1 MYSRH
6 LARRLLEALSDTP
19 VVLLHGARQTGKSTL
34 ARRIA
39 EEPHPARYI
48 SLDDATS
55 LAAAMSDPQGFVG
68 GLGGPAVID
77 EVQRAPGLFLA
88 LKQAVDE
95 NRTPGRYLLT
105 GSANVLLLPQLAET
119 LVGRME
125 VLTLWPL
132 SQGEIEGRR
141 EGLIDALFGEETP
154 FSPGPVESGTGV
166 WPRIRRGGYPE
177 ALARRTTDRRDAW
190 FGAYVTTLLQRD
202 IRDLASIEGLADLPR
217 LLGLVAANAGNL
229 VSFAEL
235 SRDAGIAQTTL
246 KRYLALLETSF
257 LIQRLQPWS
266 ANLGKRLIKTPKLY
280 LTDTGLAA
288 HLLGWGEGG
297 RPEAGRDA
305 GRLLENFVFMEL
317 TKAIT
322 WSRVQPRL
330 YHFRTASGTEVDFV
344 LEDRSG
350 RCVGIEAKAGTSLG
364 ENDFSGLRALREAL
378 GERFRCGVVLY
389 GGSEG
394 VSFGRNLYAAPV
406 QSLWTAPNGGSDA
419 RAAKPRGRGHG
430 RAHAAAE
437 GRLHPRN
444 RSAG

>member
-1 MYSRH
+1 M
-6 LARRLLEALSDTP
+6 
-19 VVLLHGARQTGKSTL
+19 VLLHGARQTGKSTL

-39 EEPHPARYI
+39 GDPHPARYI
-48 SLDDATS
+48 SLDDATK
-55 LAAAMSDPQGFVG
+55 LAAATSDPQAFVR
-68 GLGGPAVID
+68 GLAGPVVID

-88 LKQAVDE
+88 LKRSVDE
-95 NRTPGRYLLT
+95 DRTPGRFLLT

-132 SQGEIEGRR
+132 SQGEVEGRR
-141 EGLIDALFGEETP
+141 EGLVDALFGEQGR
-154 FSPGPVESGTGV
+154 SLPGSVGPPTDL
-166 WPRIRRGGYPE
+166 WPRVRRGGYPE
-177 ALARRTTDRRDAW
+177 ALARPTTERRDAW
-190 FGAYVTTLLQRD
+190 LGSYVTTLLQRD

-257 LIQRLQPWS
+257 LVQRIPPWS

-280 LTDTGLAA
+280 LADTGLAA
-288 HLLGWGEGG
+288 HLLGWGESD
-297 RPEAGRDA
+297 RPEVDATA

-330 YHFRTASGTEVDFV
+330 FHFRTASGSEVDFV

-350 RCVGIEAKAGTSLG
+350 RCVGIEVKAGASLG
-364 ENDFSGLRALREAL
+364 EKDFRGLRTLRDAI
-378 GERFRCGVVLY
+378 GDRFRCGVVFYAGAEAVPFGDRLFAAPIVSLWSARSSEPA
-389 GGSEG
+389 GSEQ
-394 VSFGRNLYAAPV
+394 P
-406 QSLWTAPNGGSDA
+406 
-419 RAAKPRGRGHG
+419 
-430 RAHAAAE
+430 
-437 GRLHPRN
+437 
-444 RSAG
+444 

>member
-1 MYSRH
+1 MYARH
-6 LARRLLEALSDTP
+6 LAPRLLEALSDTP

-34 ARRIA
+34 AREIA
-39 EEPHPARYI
+39 GGPHPARYI
-48 SLDDATS
+48 SLDDATT
-55 LAAAMSDPQGFVG
+55 LAAASSDPQGFIRS
-68 GLGGPAVID
+68 LDGPVVID

-88 LKQAVDE
+88 IKQAVDE
-95 NRTPGRYLLT
+95 ARTPGRFLLT
-105 GSANVLLLPQLAET
+105 GSANVLLLPQLAQT

-141 EGLIDALFGEETP
+141 EGLIDALFGDGPPFAPETAE
-154 FSPGPVESGTGV
+154 SPTHV

-177 ALARRTTDRRDAW
+177 ALARRTAERRDAW

-257 LIQRLQPWS
+257 LVQRLPPWS

-280 LTDTGLAA
+280 LADTGLAA
-288 HLLGWGEGG
+288 HLLGWESD
-297 RPEAGRDA
+297 RPEAARDA
-305 GRLLENFVFMEL
+305 GRLLENFVFVEL
-317 TKAIT
+317 TKAIA
-322 WSRVQPRL
+322 WSRAQPRL
-330 YHFRTASGTEVDFV
+330 YHFRAASGSEVDFV

-350 RCVGIEAKAGTSLG
+350 SCVAIEAKGGASLG
-364 ENDFSGLRALREAL
+364 EKDFSGLKALRDAL
-378 GERFRCGVVLY
+378 GGRFRRGVVLY
-389 GGSEG
+389 GGAES
-394 VSFGRNLYAAPV
+394 VPFGRDLFAAPV
-406 QSLWTAPNGGSDA
+406 RSLWTAHSTA
-419 RAAKPRGRGHG
+419 TA
-430 RAHAAAE
+430 
-437 GRLHPRN
+437 
-444 RSAG
+444 SST

>member
-1 MYSRH
+1 MVYPHEMYSRH
-6 LARRLLEALSDTP
+6 LTHRLLEALSDTP

-34 ARRIA
+34 AREIA
-39 EEPHPARYI
+39 RGPHPARYI

-55 LAAAMSDPQGFVG
+55 LAAATSDPQGFVS
-68 GLGGPAVID
+68 GLDGAVVID

-95 NRTPGRYLLT
+95 DRAPGRFLLT

-125 VLTLWPL
+125 VLPLWPL

-141 EGLIDALFGEETP
+141 EGLIDALFGEEAP
-154 FSPGPVESGTGV
+154 FSPSFVASPVEV

-177 ALARRTTDRRDAW
+177 ALARGTPERRDAW
-190 FGAYVTTLLQRD
+190 FGAYLTTLLQRD

-257 LIQRLQPWS
+257 LVQRLPPWS

-280 LTDTGLAA
+280 LADTGLAA
-288 HLLGWGEGG
+288 HLVGWGESE
-297 RPEAGRDA
+297 RPQIDATA
-305 GRLLENFVFMEL
+305 GRLLENFVLMEL

-322 WSRVQPRL
+322 WSRLQPKL
-330 YHFRTASGTEVDFV
+330 YHFRTASGNEVDFV

-350 RCVGIEAKAGTSLG
+350 RCVGIEVKAGASVG
-364 ENDFSGLRALREAL
+364 EKDFGGLKVLRDAL
-378 GERFRCGVVLY
+378 GERFRRGVVLY
-389 GGSEG
+389 SGAEA
-394 VSFGRNLYAAPV
+394 VPFARDLYAAPIH
-406 QSLWTAPNGGSDA
+406 SLWTAGST
-419 RAAKPRGRGHG
+419 P
-430 RAHAAAE
+430 
-437 GRLHPRN
+437 
-444 RSAG
+444 

>member
-1 MYSRH
+1 MLVLAMYSRN
-6 LARRLLEALSDTP
+6 LSRRLLEALSDTP
-19 VVLLHGARQTGKSTL
+19 VVLLHGARQSGKSTL
-34 ARRIA
+34 ARAIA
-39 EEPHPARYI
+39 SGPHPARYI

-55 LAAAMSDPQGFVG
+55 LAAASADPQGFVR
-68 GLGGPAVID
+68 GLEGPVVVD

-88 LKQAVDE
+88 IKQAVDE
-95 NRTPGRYLLT
+95 DRVPGRFLLT
-105 GSANVLLLPQLAET
+105 GSANVLLLPQLAQT
-119 LVGRME
+119 LVGRLE

-132 SQGEIEGRR
+132 SQGEIDGRR
-141 EGLIDALFGEETP
+141 EGLIDALFGEVPP
-154 FSPGPVESGTGV
+154 FSPETAEPQTGV

-177 ALARRTTDRRDAW
+177 ALARPTADRRDAW

-257 LIQRLQPWS
+257 LVQRLPPWS

-280 LTDTGLAA
+280 LGDTGLAA
-288 HLLGWGEGG
+288 HLLGWGEDE
-297 RPEAGRDA
+297 RSEEGRDA

-317 TKAIT
+317 TKAIN

-330 YHFRTASGTEVDFV
+330 YHFRAASGSEVDFV

-350 RCVGIEAKAGTSLG
+350 RCVAIEVKAGTSLG
-364 ENDFSGLRALREAL
+364 EKDFSGLKALRDAL

-389 GGSEG
+389 AGSEP
-394 VSFGRNLYAAPV
+394 VPFGRGLFALPL
-406 QSLWTAPNGGSDA
+406 QHLWTAHSTAIVSSRETAPEPGTN
-419 RAAKPRGRGHG
+419 P
-430 RAHAAAE
+430 
-437 GRLHPRN
+437 
-444 RSAG
+444 

>member
-6 LARRLLEALSDTP
+6 LAPRLLDALSDTP

-34 ARRIA
+34 ARWIA
-39 EEPHPARYI
+39 EDPHPARYV

-55 LAAAMSDPQGFVG
+55 LAAATSDPQGFVA

-88 LKQAVDE
+88 LKQTVDE
-95 NRTPGRYLLT
+95 NRAPGRFLLT

-119 LVGRME
+119 LVGRIE
-125 VLTLWPL
+125 FLTLWPL
-132 SQGEIEGRR
+132 SQGEVEGRP
-141 EGLIDALFGEETP
+141 ENLIDVLFGEEVP
-154 FSPGPVESGTGV
+154 FSPGPVEEGTGL
-166 WPRIRRGGYPE
+166 WTRIRRGGYPD
-177 ALARRTTDRRDAW
+177 ALARRTAERRDAW
-190 FGAYVTTLLQRD
+190 FGAYITTLLRRD

-217 LLGLVAANAGNL
+217 LLGLVAASAGNL

-257 LIQRLQPWS
+257 LVQRLPPWS

-280 LTDTGLAA
+280 LVDTGLAA
-288 HLLGWGEGG
+288 HLLGWGESG
-297 RPEAGRDA
+297 RPELDATA

-330 YHFRTASGTEVDFV
+330 FHFRTASGREVDFV

-350 RCVGIEAKAGTSLG
+350 RCVGIEVKAGASLG
-364 ENDFSGLRALREAL
+364 EKDFAGLRTLHDAL
-378 GERFRCGVVLY
+378 GERFRGGVVLY
-389 GGSEG
+389 AGAEA
-394 VSFGRNLYAAPV
+394 VPFGKKLHAAPIAC
-406 QSLWTAPNGGSDA
+406 LWSA
-419 RAAKPRGRGHG
+419 R
-430 RAHAAAE
+430 
-437 GRLHPRN
+437 
-444 RSAG
+444 RSGQP

>member
-1 MYSRH
+1 
-6 LARRLLEALSDTP
+6 
-19 VVLLHGARQTGKSTL
+19 
-34 ARRIA
+34 
-39 EEPHPARYI
+39 
-48 SLDDATS
+48 
-55 LAAAMSDPQGFVG
+55 
-68 GLGGPAVID
+68 
-77 EVQRAPGLFLA
+77 
-88 LKQAVDE
+88 VDE
-95 NRTPGRYLLT
+95 DRTPGRFLLT
-105 GSANVLLLPQLAET
+105 GSANVLLLPQLAQT

-141 EGLIDALFGEETP
+141 EELVDALFGEGLP
-154 FSPGPVESGTGV
+154 FSPEAAEPQTGI

-177 ALARRTTDRRDAW
+177 ALARRTADRRDAW

-235 SRDAGIAQTTL
+235 SRDAAMAQTTL

-257 LIQRLQPWS
+257 LLQRLAPWS

-280 LTDTGLAA
+280 LADTGLAA
-288 HLLGWGEGG
+288 HLLGWESD
-297 RPEAGRDA
+297 RPEAARDA

-322 WSRVQPRL
+322 WSRTQPRL
-330 YHFRTASGTEVDFV
+330 YHFRAASGSEVDFV

-350 RCVGIEAKAGTSLG
+350 RCVAIEVKAGASLG
-364 ENDFSGLRALREAL
+364 EKDFSGLKALREAL

-389 GGSEG
+389 AGSE
-394 VSFGRNLYAAPV
+394 VVPFGRALIAAPIH
-406 QSLWTAPNGGSDA
+406 SLWTAESIPSRSP
-419 RAAKPRGRGHG
+419 RATEPESPRESG
-430 RAHAAAE
+430 
-437 GRLHPRN
+437 
-444 RSAG
+444 